1 MSMFR
6 IFDTAG
12 SAMNA
17 QSLRLNTTASNL
29 ANAESVSGDPNK
41 VYRARHPVF
50 ATAMQ
55 EAAGA
60 GESHAA
66 GVQVLGIVESQA
78 PLTVQHRPEHPE
90 ADENGNVYLSNVNA
104 VEEMVNMMSAS
115 RSYQNNIEIL
125 KTTRD
130 LMLQTLQ
137 LGR

>member
-1 MSMFR
+1 MSMLK

-12 SAMNA
+12 SAMSA

-90 ADENGNVYLSNVNA
+90 ADDNGNVYLSNVNA